1 MVTDVSKA
9 DQAQGLRDAMAAVR
23 NYNTFKAEFD
33 EEIHKAADS
42 YVRIG
47 FLLIEARDTGI
58 LEGSGYATMSDF
70 AKTEYGL
77 SPDQTSRFISIC
89 ERFGDSEGH
98 LKDGYEGFGQT
109 KLIEMLSLPD
119 SITESIS
126 PELTR
131 EEIRD
136 IKNEVKEENKI
147 TPIEAALEPSAVPE
161 SFNDLE
167 KFLWTY
173 FEENPDIFIELAVQI
188 DNMSP
193 GPDKEKEIL
202 IDNLTNDG
210 IKVLQARVP
219 RIGRLMLSFTGA
231 GNNPALVYVRE
242 DKRQEIGWHE
252 LYEAIE
258 MRVSNEESLEDD
270 PRMRW
275 EKAYGKEFPK
285 IAPAQVKESTQS
297 QSQTNFEQKSR
308 SAQQVKKSESTKERK
323 VSQGLEEKDTSKEES
338 KAPTNFEGNSKEEEV
353 PESKSETNFEG
364 MNPPTEE
371 EEKSEDTPVG
381 ELTHYDRAQR
391 AAKALDEQINLFILN
406 TEPGLIASEI
416 QDQMDR
422 VEEKIATWRNIMIEW
437 RKSKE

>member
-1 MVTDVSKA
+1 M
-9 DQAQGLRDAMAAVR
+9 
-23 NYNTFKAEFD
+23 
-33 EEIHKAADS
+33 
-42 YVRIG
+42 
-47 FLLIEARDTGI
+47 
-58 LEGSGYATMSDF
+58 
-70 AKTEYGL
+70 
-77 SPDQTSRFISIC
+77 
-89 ERFGDSEGH
+89 
-98 LKDGYEGFGQT
+98 
-109 KLIEMLSLPD
+109 
-119 SITESIS
+119 
-126 PELTR
+126 
-131 EEIRD
+131 
-136 IKNEVKEENKI
+136 
-147 TPIEAALEPSAVPE
+147 
-161 SFNDLE
+161 
-167 KFLWTY
+167 
-173 FEENPDIFIELAVQI
+173 QI

-193 GPDKEKEIL
+193 SPDKEKEIL

-308 SAQQVKKSESTKERK
+308 SAQQVKKSENTKECK
-323 VSQGLEEKDTSKEES
+323 VSQGAESEDTENGKVSPSLEKTESEAEES
-338 KAPTNFEGNSKEEEV
+338 QLQ
-353 PESKSETNFEG
+353 TNFEG

-371 EEKSEDTPVG
+371 EKKSEDAPVG

-437 RKSKE
+437 RKSRE

>member
-1 MVTDVSKA
+1 MVTDMSKV

-98 LKDGYEGFGQT
+98 LKDGYEDFGQT

-308 SAQQVKKSESTKERK
+308 SAQQVKKSESTKESK
-323 VSQGLEEKDTSKEES
+323 VSQGLEEKDTGKEES
-338 KAPTNFEGNSKEEEV
+338 KAPTNFEGNSKEEEA

-364 MNPPTEE
+364 MNSPTEE

-437 RKSKE
+437 RKSRE

>member
-1 MVTDVSKA
+1 MVTDIRKV

-77 SPDQTSRFISIC
+77 SPDQTSRFISVC

-98 LKDGYEGFGQT
+98 LKDGYEDFGQT

-167 KFLWTY
+167 KFLWTF
-173 FEENPDIFIELAVQI
+173 FEENPEIFIEMAMQI

-202 IDNLTNDG
+202 IDHLTKDG

-308 SAQQVKKSESTKERK
+308 SAQQVKKTENTKERK
-323 VSQGLEEKDTSKEES
+323 VSQGAESEDTENGKVSPSLKKEES
-338 KAPTNFEGNSKEEEV
+338 EAEE
-353 PESKSETNFEG
+353 SQSQTNFEG
-364 MNPPTEE
+364 MNPPAEEMSHYDKAVAAAKTLEE
-371 EEKSEDTPVG
+371 EIK
-381 ELTHYDRAQR
+381 
-391 AAKALDEQINLFILN
+391 LFIQDAG
-406 TEPGLIASEI
+406 PGDIASEI
-416 QDQMDR
+416 QERMDR
-422 VEEKIATWRNIMIEW
+422 VEEKIASWRNTMIEW